1 MSKTAQRRRTLYDQ
15 GYDHGR
21 TNHHFCW
28 LRHPCLDAYRRG
40 YESGQRDRL
49 AARRPARQVG
59 LALFLAAA
67 MVFGCIL
74 VAGLRGIA

>member
-1 MSKTAQRRRTLYDQ
+1 MSKTAQRRRAMYDQ

-21 TNHHFCW
+21 TGHHFYW
-28 LRHPCLDAYRRG
+28 LRHPCLDVYSRG
-40 YESGQRDRL
+40 YEAGRRDRL
-49 AARRPARQVG
+49 AARRPAKAAG
-59 LALFLAAA
+59 PALFLAVA